1 MKLWNSSTAE
11 ATAFDE
17 RVGRGAHVKPGDS
30 HDFDEQTARELLAHR
45 PDVWTTK
52 APAPARKKKES

>member
-1 MKLWNSSTAE
+1 MKLWNKSSTDR
-11 ATAFDE
+11 TAFDE
-17 RVGRGAHVKPGDS
+17 RVGRGAHVKPGDA

-52 APAPARKKKES
+52 EPAAKKKKES